1 MFMSSYSVLARW
13 ASSGSWP
20 WVLGGDAASCCSAHW
35 LISAC
40 GFGQHWQQALDTLKV
55 IRQTAVLPIVTSYS
69 AVAAVINACEGGQH
83 WHQALGLL
91 AAMQQLLF
99 WPMSFTTTPPY
110 IYICI
115 FTQCL
120 RGGPAVAAGLGCV
133 AAMQQADVLPNG
145 LSVLVG
151 RSSKGSRLR
160 VFWR

>member
-1 MFMSSYSVLARW
+1 MRAKQLTAGLPNVIYYHAALHMFMSNYSVLARW

-69 AVAAVINACEGGQH
+69 AVTAVINACEGGQH

-91 AAMQQLLF
+91 AAMQQFAVLANVIYYHAAIHLY
-99 WPMSFTTTPPY
+99 MY
-110 IYICI
+110 IYSV
-115 FTQCL
+115 L
-120 RGGPAVAAGLGCV
+120 ARWASSGSRPWVRGGDAA
-133 AAMQQADVLPNG
+133 
-145 LSVLVG
+145 S
-151 RSSKGSRLR
+151 
-160 VFWR
+160 